1 MPRTD
6 FSSWKHET
14 LVRLADELDADNKRL
29 RDDNKM
35 LLAAWRLA
43 VSEKCRAE
51 APAGSQGHP
60 LPPQWQG
67 RAPEKVAGFQR

>member
-14 LVRLADELDADNKRL
+14 LVRLADELNADNKRL

-43 VSEKCRAE
+43 VTEKCRAE
-51 APAGSQGHP
+51 ALAGSP
-60 LPPQWQG
+60 APVSLPQSS
-67 RAPEKVAGFQR
+67 APAWAKADGSQQ